1 MVTAPADGGRHI
13 EHLLGEFRD
22 LLLKRSTQI
31 LQAGGSPGGVASCG
45 QLGRDRQRHLAQHDK
60 ARAQAELDTA
70 QERLETARKA
80 LSDEYGISTAD
91 EAKEL
96 QARLQAELE
105 AAQEDI
111 EKVLSEAGA

>member
-1 MVTAPADGGRHI
+1 MASMEDRI
-13 EHLLGEFRD
+13 REY
-22 LLLKRSTQI
+22 RSAASQK
-31 LQAGGSPGGVASCG
+31 QAE
-45 QLGRDRQRHLAQHDK
+45 K

-70 QERLETARKA
+70 QERLGSARKA

-96 QARLQAELE
+96 QTRLQAELA
-105 AAQEDI
+105 AAQESI